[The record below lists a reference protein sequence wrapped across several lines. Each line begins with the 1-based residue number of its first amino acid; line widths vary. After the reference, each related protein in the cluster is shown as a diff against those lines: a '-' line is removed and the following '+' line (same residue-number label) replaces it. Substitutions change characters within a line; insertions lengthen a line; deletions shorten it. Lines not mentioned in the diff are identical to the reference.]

1 MNTKIKLLSFV
12 AGMLLLLGIATIV
25 NVSLNFRDYGI
36 RDATQKATMTAE
48 IVKDG
53 LTAHM
58 VNGIMNKRQ
67 YFLDQISTNNN
78 QIQKLWIVRS
88 PNVIKQYGK
97 GFNSEVVRDAI
108 DKEALKSGK
117 IVKKITENA
126 QETMLRI
133 SIPYNATVS
142 SRINCL
148 SCHSVTPGTTLGV
161 VSMEFNIS
169 SMRSSG
175 IYTIL
180 KILAINL
187 LFIVIA
193 LFLINYFVSPYI
205 NLFEDMQKGIK
216 RAYRGDFT
224 HKFSTTIQQEAPRK
238 IVKQLN
244 ILFGKMHNTFG
255 DIKNNLSSFVP
266 QGCTNSTDPL
276 QEANSIIHEL
286 SEIYKFK
293 KTIEFDT
300 SKEIIYRRFVQV
312 LENKFQLKNF
322 SFFEINATADTMNLI
337 YNASEDSTCN
347 LPHSDEK
354 KIVPAH
360 LCRAFRTDTD
370 VLSSDFKN
378 ICQEC
383 EHNSMEYLCI
393 PFTINDEFSLVLTI
407 HTSNTA
413 QLATINAYN
422 ASIKNYLEAAK
433 PMIESKILLAKLRDN
448 SLHDPMTNL
457 YNRRFLEEFIDTL
470 AGQIKREQ
478 ESYSIL
484 MLDVDFFK
492 MVNDTYGHDVGDKV
506 IVAIGKVLREN
517 IRESDLAIRY
527 GGEEFLILLHNAT
540 EEGTL
545 EIAKKIHSTFA
556 SIVFDAGDGETLQKT
571 ISIGIS
577 VFPKDADTIWKC
589 IKLADTAL
597 YVAKTTGRNKIVRFD
612 KKMAEKEELR

>member
-25 NVSLNFRDYGI
+25 NVALNFRDYSI
-36 RDATQKATMTAE
+36 KDATQKATMTAE

-58 VNGIMNKRQ
+58 VNGIMDKRQ

-117 IVKKITENA
+117 IVKKISENS
-126 QETMLRI
+126 QESMLRI

-148 SCHSVTPGTTLGV
+148 TCHNVTPGTTLGA

-187 LFIVIA
+187 LFIVIV

-244 ILFGKMHNTFG
+244 ILFGKMQSTFG
-255 DIKNNLSSFVP
+255 DIKNNLSSFIP
-266 QGCTNSTDPL
+266 QGCTDSTDPL
-276 QEANSIIHEL
+276 QEANSIIQEL

-293 KTIEFDT
+293 KTIEFDI
-300 SKEIIYRRFVQV
+300 SKEIIYMRFTQV
-312 LENKFQLKNF
+312 LEEKFQLKNF
-322 SFFEINATADTMNLI
+322 SFLEINEETDSMNLI
-337 YNASEDSTCN
+337 YNISTESTHTN
-347 LPHSDEK
+347 DK
-354 KIVPAH
+354 KIIPAH

-370 VLSSDFKN
+370 VMSSDFKN

-383 EHNSMEYLCI
+383 EHNSMEYICI
-393 PFTINDEFSLVLTI
+393 PFTINDEFSLVLSI
-407 HTSNTA
+407 HSSDAT
-413 QLATINAYN
+413 QLATINTYIS
-422 ASIKNYLEAAK
+422 SIKNYLEAAK
-433 PMIESKILLAKLRDN
+433 PVIESKLLLAKLRNN

-517 IRESDLAIRY
+517 VRESDLAIRY
-527 GGEEFLILLHNAT
+527 GGEEFLILLHNAS
-540 EEGTL
+540 EDGTL
-545 EIAKKIHSTFA
+545 EVAKKIHAAFA
-556 SIVFDAGDGETLQKT
+556 SIVFDAGNGETLQKT
-571 ISIGIS
+571 MSIGIS
-577 VFPKDADTIWKC
+577 VFPEDADTIWKC
-589 IKLADTAL
+589 IKFADTAL

-612 KKMAEKEELR
+612 KKMVEKEELR